1 VFTQPKLATFV
12 PDGIAR
18 KIHQLRTPAHCMMA
32 FLTRC
37 AKELRTAIRVEQYRR
52 ARDAYRVSG
61 AAQPMQLRLLSQ
73 STA

>member
-1 VFTQPKLATFV
+1 LHEKSIDCAQ
-12 PDGIAR
+12 AR
-18 KIHQLRTPAHCMMA
+18 NRALA

-52 ARDAYRVSG
+52 ARDAYLVSG